1 MEFVDRR
8 TLSRHN
14 PIPPSR
20 DTVTYPLRCG
30 GNWRLAPFLSPNSV
44 ALTSPSRAPHRL
56 PRLLKINKPPSNNS
70 CDAPKLFLHVLRY
83 FFLFFSSELLVFFLL
98 VALLT
103 PFNLS
108 PNTLPEQMKMHKLGQ
123 CLLVRK
129 VPTQGKKCGRS
140 ILQVEAFF
148 TTWHVRS
155 RCITALAAAFQMLH
169 TLHEPSGNDKEL
181 VVKAIEEHPDGKVE
195 DMWACFFN
203 LWSIMWWTGS
213 DWELWSMA

>member
-1 MEFVDRR
+1 M
-8 TLSRHN
+8 L
-14 PIPPSR
+14 PSFF
-20 DTVTYPLRCG
+20 C
-30 GNWRLAPFLSPNSV
+30 
-44 ALTSPSRAPHRL
+44 TSSG
-56 PRLLKINKPPSNNS
+56 I
-70 CDAPKLFLHVLRY
+70 FIY
-83 FFLFFSSELLVFFLL
+83 FFFRTCRVFSSCC
-98 VALLT
+98 VAT

-123 CLLVRK
+123 CLLVRE
-129 VPTQGKKCGRS
+129 VPTQGKRCGRS
-140 ILQVEAFF
+140 FLQVESFF

-155 RCITALAAAFQMLH
+155 RCIAALAAAFQMLH
-169 TLHEPSGNDKEL
+169 TLHEPSGNDKKL